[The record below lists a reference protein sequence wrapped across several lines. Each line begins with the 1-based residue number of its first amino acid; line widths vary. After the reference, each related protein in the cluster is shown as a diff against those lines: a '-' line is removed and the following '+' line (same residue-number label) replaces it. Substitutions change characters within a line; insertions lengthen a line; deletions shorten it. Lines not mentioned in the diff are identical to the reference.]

1 MSRLVRGI
9 LVVIALPVLI
19 YVGDDLVVRYRSAA
33 ALDEVSVYLGTRL
46 KNRTVEIFY
55 NRPVTETCVRALFP
69 HLGHRPC
76 WYVRRHPVK
85 LV

>member
-1 MSRLVRGI
+1 MSRLVRFL
-9 LVVIALPVLI
+9 LVVVALPVLV

-55 NRPVTETCVRALFP
+55 TRPVTETCVRALFP
-69 HLGHRPC
+69 HFGQRPFC
-76 WYVRRHPVK
+76 YVRRHPVK